1 MDKSEKLKIKPCV
14 FLQKN
19 QDCTRTKVDYIILEQ
34 KLNSQFYLFK
44 IVNLSIY
51 RNYISFVLLIVVYN
65 ITYNLMF
72 GTELHKNVMLQ
83 SNCTEVY
90 CSLELLW
97 NTIFTHSFLIEHLVY
112 KLLTMIIRFSINF
125 TIPVLLEN
133 VLK

>member
-1 MDKSEKLKIKPCV
+1 
-14 FLQKN
+14 
-19 QDCTRTKVDYIILEQ
+19 
-34 KLNSQFYLFK
+34 
-44 IVNLSIY
+44 
-51 RNYISFVLLIVVYN
+51 
-65 ITYNLMF
+65 MF

-97 NTIFTHSFLIEHLVY
+97 NTMFTHSFLIEHLVY

-125 TIPVLLEN
+125 TIPVLLKN

>member
-19 QDCTRTKVDYIILEQ
+19 QDYTKTKVDYIILEQ

-90 CSLELLW
+90 CSLELPW